1 VRNLERTRSVANLT
15 LVNQETL
22 GQVAVAAYASLLKA
36 RIPARTNASIVLTNT
51 GESGAHIDWK
61 VLVSND
67 PEGAV
72 NTWCE
77 DKAEATLNQGSTIRH
92 VLTGSFFWVDVQIKS
107 NVSGKSGLGNCWL
120 MAVGN

>member
-1 VRNLERTRSVANLT
+1 MS
-15 LVNQETL
+15 LVTQENI

-36 RIPARTNASIVLTNT
+36 KIPARTNATIVLTNT

-67 PEGAV
+67 LEGAAG
-72 NTWCE
+72 TWAE
-77 DKAEATLNQGSTIRH
+77 DKAEATLNQGATIRH
-92 VLTGSFFWVDVQIKS
+92 VITGPFFWVEVQVKS

>member
-1 VRNLERTRSVANLT
+1 MP
-15 LVNQETL
+15 LVTQENTGL
-22 GQVAVAAYASLLKA
+22 VAVAAYASLLKA
-36 RIPARTNASIVLTNT
+36 KIPARTNASIVLTNT

-72 NTWCE
+72 NTWSE
-77 DKAEATLNQGSTIRH
+77 DKSEATLNQGSTIRH

-120 MAVGN
+120 LAVGV